1 MKKVFISV
9 ALLSVLAT
17 MAISCQKEETNNL
30 YPNAEAFNAVRV
42 VRYAINGKEYSIA
55 IYGENQWQ
63 EFVNRMIT
71 LAREGNEVRF
81 ANENTPSTGIADKDV
96 HVLIVVNVVHEG
108 DDAAVTPFRDGEAR
122 LLPHFT
128 QHAVLGAFPFLE
140 FTAHAKPFV
149 VVEVVFLLGTVQ
161 HEVLAA
167 ALQIT

>member
-42 VRYAINGKEYSIA
+42 VRYAINGKEYSIV

-81 ANENTPSTGIADKDV
+81 ANENVSSTDIADKDV
-96 HVLIVVNVVHEG
+96 HVYKTTDEKDANRWAREMADQGYTVNITIEDGVYICT
-108 DDAAVTPFRDGEAR
+108 AVRP
-122 LLPHFT
+122 
-128 QHAVLGAFPFLE
+128 
-140 FTAHAKPFV
+140 
-149 VVEVVFLLGTVQ
+149 
-161 HEVLAA
+161 
-167 ALQIT
+167 